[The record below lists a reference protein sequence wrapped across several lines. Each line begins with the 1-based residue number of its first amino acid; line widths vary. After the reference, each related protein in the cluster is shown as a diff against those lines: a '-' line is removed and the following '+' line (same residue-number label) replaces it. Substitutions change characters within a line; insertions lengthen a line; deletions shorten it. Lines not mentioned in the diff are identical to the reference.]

1 MVGSDVVVDGDAWEV
16 AGIDPLGIGVNVD
29 VLGCDD
35 APDLLCCPGEATD
48 ALE

>member
-1 MVGSDVVVDGDAWEV
+1 MVGSDVVVDGDSWEV

-35 APDLLCCPGEATD
+35 ASKLGSGFTESTD